1 MKKLLSV
8 LMLLAMAVGALPVR
22 AQVEINTEAEQFRQN
37 VESKIIRMLETY
49 LGARSKVLA
58 SVNFT
63 YPDPTAPETPTDA
76 SATASTETWL
86 DLGYVNTPGDP
97 TATLVLPGKL
107 RIESTQ
113 VDVRV
118 SETLDDATIQ
128 QVQQL
133 ITRALQGLNPQVRIE
148 KVAFPEALPEPPK
161 TDPKAEEKKTEAPM
175 DPLEQA
181 LHKYGALVPLV
192 AALVV
197 GLGLLLASTS
207 ASRMVASAASEI
219 AAGIRS
225 MRPTVSSNPDKPLT
239 ISSSEPIGGDS
250 AKSGKTPPV
259 PPRLREHFRNVAFA
273 KKMIAENPLPFS
285 RALSDSEEDL
295 RGLRW
300 LLTNIAD
307 EERRTLQKFISPE
320 RLLALSDLP
329 SDGENPWDSSAWL
342 QNMVENLVVREIAG
356 GSLVEKSLRSE
367 QSLRISTADPQALFK
382 IVTELNEPAVWRVAL
397 EFLPKERVI
406 GALKRSDT
414 QLWQTLFAGSSLDEA
429 TLRKGAEQI
438 IERLGDASTTN
449 ARSSEEKKRF
459 YSNILLDPA
468 LDSILAKPLGEDD
481 GFLDEIAGMAPEFVE
496 LLRSKV
502 WTPRSLERVTDESLR
517 DAFNGLSPAQKTAL
531 MLAMPPE
538 ASERLQ
544 SYMPEGTGRTIVLD
558 QLRRARER
566 NDAGEVE
573 AATRLAR
580 EFLDFLRRQAEEG
593 KITLREAEAE
603 APQSQ
608 AA

>member
-1 MKKLLSV
+1 VKKLLSV

-86 DLGYVNTPGDP
+86 T
-97 TATLVLPGKL
+97 GKL

-459 YSNILLDPA
+459 YSNILLDQESSDA
-468 LDSILAKPLGEDD
+468 LVEIRSQH
-481 GFLDEIAGMAPEFVE
+481 GFANRFGDFVE
-496 LLRSKV
+496 SYDPAPTRRS
-502 WTPRSLERVTDESLR
+502 
-517 DAFNGLSPAQKTAL
+517 
-531 MLAMPPE
+531 
-538 ASERLQ
+538 
-544 SYMPEGTGRTIVLD
+544 
-558 QLRRARER
+558 
-566 NDAGEVE
+566 
-573 AATRLAR
+573 
-580 EFLDFLRRQAEEG
+580 
-593 KITLREAEAE
+593 
-603 APQSQ
+603 
-608 AA
+608 